1 MPGIK
6 TLMQNALKLQN
17 IFPGPGNEK
26 QRAFFLNPPSDRF
39 TKLA

>member
-26 QRAFFLNPPSDRF
+26 KGHFF
-39 TKLA
+39 